1 MGEYFSQLP
10 PKIQTHVAEITKSSG
25 LPEGESSLELIARAW
40 IEKRNMFEEQV
51 RSLHMEEVDRFP
63 KEDPR
68 GALMLTYSGSL
79 LSMGPLTAGKK
90 SIEYASIGLRK
101 DVPDS
106 LHRENA
112 TPASDIRI
120 DQVLAFEEGPIKQ
133 SSPILVIA
141 VCSPD
146 VGIEEQ
152 EKRIREATIFL
163 TNGFVKINRTYIR
176 PDERIPE
183 QFTTKTIVSYVAAK
197 NDISQKFARQI
208 LDDYLQVVETGVLLG
223 AHVPFGKIGKLS
235 LRKRIAQKARV
246 MKNPATGG
254 EITVKAKPESYVP
267 KISFSKSLKDRAQQ
281 VKLAGD

>member
-10 PKIQTHVAEITKSSG
+10 PNIQIHMAEITKSSG
-25 LPEGESSLELIARAW
+25 LPEGENSLELIARAW
-40 IEKRNMFEEQV
+40 IEKRILFEEQV
-51 RSLHMEEVDRFP
+51 KSLHMEEVDRFT

-79 LSMGPLTAGKK
+79 LSMGPLTGGKK
-90 SIEYASIGLRK
+90 SVEYASIGLRK

-112 TPASDIRI
+112 RPASDIRVN
-120 DQVLAFEEGPIKQ
+120 QVLAFEEGPIKK

-163 TNGFVKINRTYIR
+163 TNGFVKINRTYIS

-183 QFTTKTIVSYVAAK
+183 QFNMKTIVSYVAAK
-197 NDISQKFARQI
+197 NDISQKFVRQI
-208 LDDYLQVVETGVLLG
+208 LDDYLLVIETGVLLG

-235 LRKRIAQKARV
+235 LRKRTAQKARV

-267 KISFSKSLKDRAQQ
+267 KISFSKTLKERAQQ